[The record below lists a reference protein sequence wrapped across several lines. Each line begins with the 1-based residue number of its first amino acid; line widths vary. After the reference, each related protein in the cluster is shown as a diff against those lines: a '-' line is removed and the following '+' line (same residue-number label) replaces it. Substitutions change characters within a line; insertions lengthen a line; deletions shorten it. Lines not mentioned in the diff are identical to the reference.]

1 MQGGPTV
8 AEATGREIVLTS
20 RRILGEPWV
29 RPRGGRG
36 AVGGWQYAPGSS
48 EAPNLEQGSEHDEI
62 SDHRGDGGVAF
73 CIGRSG
79 ARRRLQRSN
88 KNDASRLDRS
98 VDHDPAHGRGV
109 E

>member
-1 MQGGPTV
+1 PARGPRFAAKADRSLECNAARPGGSNR
-8 AEATGREIVLTS
+8 AEIVLTS
-20 RRILGEPWV
+20 RRILGEPWF

-62 SDHRGDGGVAF
+62 SDHRGDGGVAC

-88 KNDASRLDRS
+88 KND
-98 VDHDPAHGRGV
+98 
-109 E
+109 